1 MSITRVEEIQVA
13 IESLPYEEYIR
24 LRQWFSE
31 RDWEKWDRQIE
42 TDSESGK
49 LDFLIEEALTEKAN
63 RDGGQRVSERACA
76 QYVSEGIGLHSE
88 RQDI

>member
-42 TDSESGK
+42 ADSESGK
-49 LDFLIEEALTEKAN
+49 LDFLITNSEAAPQTDEPECAIPSA
-63 RDGGQRVSERACA
+63 GSGQV
-76 QYVSEGIGLHSE
+76 
-88 RQDI
+88 